1 MVFQVVVPKQLRS
14 FDIGRQKIQFVYQTP
29 KAFIKANQ
37 EDWLGQIKTD
47 AGFAKI
53 AGIEVTLLDSIRYF
67 HKAGGINGAAQIIHD
82 IGRKANPHKLSKAAA
97 AYENSAVRRL
107 GYLLDHFGH
116 ERQANALV
124 VYARKAKSTKPLD
137 PSVKAVVEDLNKPEH
152 DSKWMLTLNEP
163 VEIDF

>member
-1 MVFQVVVPKQLRS
+1 MKTNQV
-14 FDIGRQKIQFVYQTP
+14 
-29 KAFIKANQ
+29 
-37 EDWLGQIKTD
+37 DWLGQIKTD

-67 HKAGGINGAAQIIHD
+67 HKSAGINGAAQIIHD
-82 IGRKANPHKLSKAAA
+82 IGGKANPYKLARAAA

-116 ERQANALV
+116 ERQANAIAS
-124 VYARKAKSTKPLD
+124 YTKKAKSMKPLD
-137 PSVKAVVEDLNKPEH
+137 PSVKAVVEDSKEPEG
-152 DSKWMLTLNEP
+152 DSKWMLTINEP